1 MATYIFPIHSCS
13 KPLDA
18 SGNWTDVARNKKRE
32 DMLKF
37 RTWKKY
43 IRFLLIALIFL
54 VVASEVFAEQEEQEG
69 ETVYPVPPPLVYQ
82 GLFPCQACHRKDVR
96 GVSSQ
101 VDRGKSFLGKYLRAP
116 DPRPRILVR
125 MHRNIN
131 LKHADWQWCLNCHNT
146 DERNYLRLINGDIIS
161 FEKSY
166 LLCGQCHGLIY
177 RDWKLGIHGRRVGQW
192 NGKKLYLLCA
202 HCHDPHSPKFR
213 KLMAMDPPRP
223 PEYGRW
229 ESEDKH

>member
-37 RTWKKY
+37 RTWEKY

-54 VVASEVFAEQEEQEG
+54 VVAGEVFAEQEEQEG

-101 VDRGKSFLGKYLRAP
+101 VS
-116 DPRPRILVR
+116 
-125 MHRNIN
+125 
-131 LKHADWQWCLNCHNT
+131 
-146 DERNYLRLINGDIIS
+146 
-161 FEKSY
+161 
-166 LLCGQCHGLIY
+166 
-177 RDWKLGIHGRRVGQW
+177 WKV
-192 NGKKLYLLCA
+192 
-202 HCHDPHSPKFR
+202 S
-213 KLMAMDPPRP
+213 
-223 PEYGRW
+223 
-229 ESEDKH
+229 